1 MALRT
6 KEITQESAKS
16 LTRAKAPHVGA
27 AHTPAIPLDIV
38 SLLVPY
44 RRHGRL
50 ALRIEQMPQNSR
62 MSRGR
67 NNGDRSWSLAEHEL
81 HDLSYHLP
89 QGPIDDHALMVRVV
103 GLDQDGATLG
113 VLSVPITVAKNSP
126 QVAANDI
133 DRLSDHRAAIA
144 IAEKRAAERL
154 DEARAQWE
162 REAGENLAQAEAALR
177 AQSDARLAETEA
189 RWKQELEHA
198 KEDAAA
204 IAAKVSA
211 APPSHAPAK
220 LDPQTLA
227 KLRSALASLTED
239 LASRDAALSE
249 TRAQIAKHDAERQEL
264 RSELARVKSDA
275 DAKPGADELEKV
287 QSALV
292 AAETNLADRDA
303 DLASAL
309 AQIARQQTEFTQ
321 LRDELK
327 RAQSHA
333 AGKPDL
339 SEIEKLRDALRS
351 AQARLTTNESDLAA
365 AHAQTTKKQA
375 EFERLRA
382 ELASAQNDASAKPD
396 AAELK
401 RLQDALDVA
410 QTDVVKRDSDLTE
423 TRTQLSKYEAE
434 TAQLRATLEHA
445 QSDAAAKPGADD
457 LRRVQEELAAAKAN
471 IVVRDTEL
479 AGARADIEKRESESE
494 RLQKELI
501 AAQATIATNEIAF
514 AEQSARQQAEQT
526 AARSEDASK
535 EAASAEQIEQIRSEL
550 AAAQTASVSKDSA
563 FAEQSDRLRGELSAA
578 KAALLRIDSEM
589 VELKKNNAQSEDSWR
604 RQSIDALAKA
614 KGEWEKSSAK
624 ALAKAETT
632 AREWQSQC
640 NDLESQLRSS
650 EAVLADIRRRSAKG
664 HTPHDESADVADL
677 REQLCALQVKFA
689 EREGELEEL
698 RMMPAGNRRL
708 IEEDHIVLR
717 TNRVIGAADEEL
729 PTTKQ
734 AREFAVSMVV
744 FAIVTILGILY
755 MPRLES
761 FLPYGWQYAI
771 DSSIADL
778 RTSLGMDAP
787 IAVAATP
794 AAKAPTKT
802 VAIPQATIIRTAK
815 LHAGP
820 KASESVSATLQRDA
834 EVDVLERSG
843 NWTRVRSTN
852 KDGKPAEGWVFSSF
866 LQMVVDEK
874 ASAK

>member
-1 MALRT
+1 M
-6 KEITQESAKS
+6 
-16 LTRAKAPHVGA
+16 TRAKAPHVGA

-81 HDLSYHLP
+81 NDLSYHLP

-154 DEARAQWE
+154 EEARAQWQS
-162 REAGENLAQAEAALR
+162 EAGENLAQAEAALR
-177 AQSDARLAETEA
+177 AQSDARFAEAEA

-198 KEDAAA
+198 KADAAA
-204 IAAKVSA
+204 IAGKVSA
-211 APPSHAPAK
+211 APPGHAPAK

-249 TRAQIAKHDAERQEL
+249 TRAQIAKQDAERQEL

-275 DAKPGADELEKV
+275 DAKPGAYELEKV

-303 DLASAL
+303 DLAGAL

-327 RAQSHA
+327 RAQTDATDKNASNKTANDQTAKLQSALKSAEAHLA
-333 AGKPDL
+333 AR
-339 SEIEKLRDALRS
+339 E
-351 AQARLTTNESDLAA
+351 TDLAEMR
-365 AHAQTTKKQA
+365 AQ
-375 EFERLRA
+375 
-382 ELASAQNDASAKPD
+382 LARQHTETNKLLD
-396 AAELK
+396 ELK
-401 RLQDALDVA
+401 R
-410 QTDVVKRDSDLTE
+410 
-423 TRTQLSKYEAE
+423 
-434 TAQLRATLEHA
+434 A
-445 QSDAAAKPGADD
+445 QSDAAEKPGTDD
-457 LRRVQEELAAAKAN
+457 LKRVQDALDSAKADAVQRDAALAAARAQIARHEIDVAELRAALESSQAVAAAKPDADELLRVKGELTAIKAGFETRGGDLADARAAIAKHQSEN
-471 IVVRDTEL
+471 EQLRTEL
-479 AGARADIEKRESESE
+479 VAAQSAIAEKDAAF
-494 RLQKELI
+494 
-501 AAQATIATNEIAF
+501 AAQAK
-514 AEQSARQQAEQT
+514 RQQADQL
-526 AARSEDASK
+526 AAEIANAGNETTS
-535 EAASAEQIEQIRSEL
+535 AAQIDQLRSEL

-563 FAEQSDRLRGELSAA
+563 FAEQSERLRGELSAA

-589 VELKKNNAQSEDSWR
+589 VELKKNSAQSEDRWR

-664 HTPHDESADVADL
+664 DTPHDESADVADL
-677 REQLCALQVKFA
+677 REQLCALQLKFA
-689 EREGELEEL
+689 EREGELEDL
-698 RMMPAGNRRL
+698 RTMPAGNRRL
-708 IEEDHIVLR
+708 VEEDHIVLR
-717 TNRVIGAADEEL
+717 TNRMIGAADEEL
-729 PTTKQ
+729 PTTKK

-761 FLPYGWQYAI
+761 FLPYGWQYGI

-787 IAVAATP
+787 VVVAATP
-794 AAKAPTKT
+794 AATAPAKT
-802 VAIPQATIIRTAK
+802 AAVPQAIVIRTAK

-834 EVDVLERSG
+834 EVDVLEHSG

-852 KDGKPAEGWVFSSF
+852 K
-866 LQMVVDEK
+866 
-874 ASAK
+874 